1 MFHLCAG
8 PYALNGVPLRRV
20 NQKYV
25 IATSTKVSLDG
36 VDTSSINDDVFKRD
50 PSAEKEGEE
59 ALFEAGSAPKQ
70 TVTSE
75 ERKAL
80 QVAVDSKL
88 QANVDKVELLG
99 AYLSAKFTLTKSDKP
114 HLMKF

>member
-1 MFHLCAG
+1 MTISEDMWAIPLTTCILPVHLCAG
-8 PYALNGVPLRRV
+8 PYALNGVPLRRL

-36 VDTSSINDDVFKRD
+36 VDTSAINDDVFKRD

-70 TVTSE
+70 TVT
-75 ERKAL
+75 
-80 QVAVDSKL
+80 
-88 QANVDKVELLG
+88 
-99 AYLSAKFTLTKSDKP
+99 
-114 HLMKF
+114 